1 MYLEISKNDMM
12 EKDNILTDQEMLNI
26 AERFLIRIVDKG
38 YEPIIV
44 QEETIKK
51 SYGNIYRYQ
60 SKEFLL
66 TRDLYKALTPATPF
80 LVEKITGRVVTF
92 ASAMSLEN
100 NIKSYEDGT
109 MTRSLDLYWYPDEDR
124 FDYK

>member
-1 MYLEISKNDMM
+1 MK
-12 EKDNILTDQEMLNI
+12 KDNMLTDQEMLNI
-26 AERFLIRIVDKG
+26 AERFLIRIVDKD

-44 QEETIKK
+44 QQETIKK

-100 NIKSYEDGT
+100 NIKSYEDET